1 MMKIYKHDSK
11 DILII
16 NSENQKQ
23 FEDVV
28 LIETK
33 GCIRIESVLY
43 GLTTIRS
50 GGYTS
55 INSGAPRLTTIRSG
69 GYTSINSGAQVP
81 RLTTIR
87 SGGDTSIN
95 SGAPRLTTIRSGK
108 ELYVFTELN
117 PGTEIRLW
125 KNHRNNKWHLSD
137 QSSEFLLSQKGEIKY
152 QIANVSFDDGKE
164 LFDKIRKDELMAQ
177 EVFAIENTEQRRIAY
192 ERMDKSKMKE
202 LKGFTVLDEHIDNYG
217 NPEKIIQFS
226 IEDFDIPFIYF
237 NCFCPSTKREYF
249 IETDQL
255 TCLLAKARS
264 FGFDKEIRFSE
275 EW

>member
-16 NSENQKQ
+16 NSKNQKQ

-43 GLTTIRS
+43 
-50 GGYTS
+50 
-55 INSGAPRLTTIRSG
+55 RLTTIRSG
-69 GYTSINSGAQVP
+69 G
-81 RLTTIR
+81 
-87 SGGDTSIN
+87 
-95 SGAPRLTTIRSGK
+95 
-108 ELYVFTELN
+108 ELCVFTELN
-117 PGTEIRLW
+117 PETEIRLW

-152 QIANVSFDDGKE
+152 QIANVSFDDDKE
-164 LFDKIRKDELMAQ
+164 LFDKIRKDELMAR

-202 LKGFTVLDEHIDNYG
+202 LKGFTVLDEHIDSYG